1 MLSGINERDATRKR
15 LAAAKM
21 RANSDA
27 NMINSAR
34 EIEKLSQQTLN
45 NVKQA
50 LATAMMNHDTAKK
63 NVESARG
70 NMDKSRDEVKAA
82 EAQLKATEE
91 RLTVIDVDVLSPAA
105 ASPKRR
111 KVSVFSTESIHTAV
125 PQMIVAPAAAT
136 AVQSSR
142 GIGDIR
148 GAASVSNDAAAT
160 RASVGSD
167 GGSLEVVVLRGCRLP
182 EVNGTFRREIR
193 NGLVR
198 HPLYVKSG
206 HWKGENCTFEIRRSR
221 AYNWWIE
228 VKCTG
233 FHTSVQRDTVH
244 GLRLLQKSLPGG
256 TADDAAEEGTTD
268 IDDYKEDRG
277 TWTLHSTPIFQLVR
291 GWANGFYSG
300 KV

>member
-182 EVNGTFRREIR
+182 EVNGIFRREIR

-291 GWANGFYSG
+291 G
-300 KV
+300 